1 MTRFVRLM
9 SMLVLLAPVAV
20 ADEPVCLVF
29 CAPGYPGNTAEAQP
43 TMDHFASGLNSATG
57 WKPGTL
63 TAVYHE
69 SGSAGVERLS
79 SSDAAVAIVSLPFY
93 LKHRDELA
101 LEPLLAAVATDGGE
115 GTWSLVAA
123 KGKLSGPG
131 DLAGWTVT
139 GLPAYLPALVRGPVL
154 SGWGELPE
162 NMTIQFTSRAL
173 SALRKASR
181 GETVAVLL
189 DVPQIE
195 ALSSLPFGESLEVVH
210 TSGPLPGSVL
220 CSVGGRLPEARQVEL
235 VNALLAMGKAPEG
248 TQLLESI
255 RLERFEKVNLEKI
268 NRIVEAMD

>member
-1 MTRFVRLM
+1 VTRIVHLM
-9 SMLVLLAPVAV
+9 SMLVLLVPAAL
-20 ADEPVCLVF
+20 ADEPVALVF

-43 TMDHFASGLNSATG
+43 TMDHFASGLNAATG

-69 SGSAGVERLS
+69 SGSAGVERLT

-101 LEPLLAAVATDGGE
+101 LEPLLAAVATDGGD
-115 GTWSLVAA
+115 GAWSLVAA
-123 KGKLSGPG
+123 KGTLSGPG

-181 GETVAVLL
+181 GDTLAVLL
-189 DVPQIE
+189 DVPQVE
-195 ALSSLPFGESLEVVH
+195 AIPSLPFGESLEVVH
-210 TSGPLPGSVL
+210 TSGPLPGSLL
-220 CSVGGRLPEARQVEL
+220 CSVGGRLPEAKQTEL
-235 VNALLAMGKAPEG
+235 VSALLAMDKAPEG
-248 TQLLESI
+248 SQLLESI
-255 RLERFEKVNLEKI
+255 RLERFETVAPKTI
-268 NRIVEAMD
+268 NRIIEAMD

>member
-1 MTRFVRLM
+1 
-9 SMLVLLAPVAV
+9 
-20 ADEPVCLVF
+20 
-29 CAPGYPGNTAEAQP
+29 
-43 TMDHFASGLNSATG
+43 MDHFASGLTSATG
-57 WKPGTL
+57 WEPGSL

-69 SGSAGVERLS
+69 SGSAGVERLT
-79 SSDAAVAIVSLPFY
+79 SSDAAVAIVTLPFY

-115 GTWSLVAA
+115 GAWSLVAA

-173 SALRKASR
+173 SALRRASR
-181 GETVAVLL
+181 GDTVAVLL
-189 DVPQIE
+189 DVPQVE
-195 ALSSLPFGESLEVVH
+195 AIPSLPFGESLEVVH
-210 TSGPLPGSVL
+210 TSGPLPGSLL
-220 CSVGGRLPEARQVEL
+220 CSVGGRLPEARQTEL
-235 VNALLAMGKAPEG
+235 VSALLAMDKAPEG

-255 RLERFEKVNLEKI
+255 RLERFEKVATKMI